1 MRHSQGSVGAPHGLK
16 DCRASDA
23 KSTNVRTADVD
34 RRLVCEHVRKPLYGP
49 RPLIFDRTTST
60 VEANSLRHPQGD
72 PATATDFG
80 RKLPAN
86 SPHGG
91 RMCDVSRTSYGFSPP
106 TTKCRLISRNGDFIF
121 KCVHLDLHLRCTTIP
136 LTSIFPNVAQ
146 TPKAFIF
153 FIT

>member
-91 RMCDVSRTSYGFSPP
+91 RMCDVTRALSIWPCSVSR
-106 TTKCRLISRNGDFIF
+106 
-121 KCVHLDLHLRCTTIP
+121 
-136 LTSIFPNVAQ
+136 LTV
-146 TPKAFIF
+146 
-153 FIT
+153 

>member
-91 RMCDVSRTSYGFSPP
+91 RMCDVTRACFDRSNYM
-106 TTKCRLISRNGDFIF
+106 
-121 KCVHLDLHLRCTTIP
+121 V
-136 LTSIFPNVAQ
+136 
-146 TPKAFIF
+146 
-153 FIT
+153 

>member
-91 RMCDVSRTSYGFSPP
+91 RMCDVTRALHTHATAEPHIILWLVYKVQPFVVFPQEVQLYDVKTS
-106 TTKCRLISRNGDFIF
+106 
-121 KCVHLDLHLRCTTIP
+121 
-136 LTSIFPNVAQ
+136 
-146 TPKAFIF
+146 
-153 FIT
+153 

>member
-1 MRHSQGSVGAPHGLK
+1 MGAPHGLK

-23 KSTNVRTADVD
+23 KSTNVRRLVAD
-34 RRLVCEHVRKPLYGP
+34 RRLICEHVRKPLYGP

-72 PATATDFG
+72 PAIATVFG

-91 RMCDVSRTSYGFSPP
+91 RMPDVTRA
-106 TTKCRLISRNGDFIF
+106 L
-121 KCVHLDLHLRCTTIP
+121 
-136 LTSIFPNVAQ
+136 SIFSTNEVFSIL
-146 TPKAFIF
+146 TY
-153 FIT
+153 